1 MFSYAA
7 FLGHQPHISAVEICS
22 VLPDCT
28 IKGIFNKQVAIFETA
43 VELDSSFLNELGGT
57 MILAR
62 QIIKSSVSLNEVPK
76 LLANELQKAKKGKVT
91 FSLRAVGVAPK
102 SVRDLYRS
110 CKQHLKNNGRPSR
123 YVGTDRKAAPAIVLH
138 ENDMIEGKQG
148 CEIVVLRDEEGELWV
163 GRTIGAQN
171 VNAYTKRDMEKPV
184 RDTGVGLLPP
194 KLAQILLNFGVFAAA
209 HGKKDKKPSK
219 KFKLPKL
226 TVFDPFCGT
235 GVIPLECLLRK
246 WPVFAS
252 DIALKAVNGCKKNIE
267 WMRKEEKILK
277 KDCEAEVWKQDATK
291 PFPKL
296 CHPEHSRGADVIV
309 TETSLGPNLLKKP
322 TLKDVQKM
330 KTENEALQAAF
341 LKNAAQTLPGVPI
354 VCTFPVWYHSK
365 GITQLSKI
373 WSEAEE
379 TGYCAVLPHELSGDV
394 SGNLSLIYRRPN
406 QMVGR
411 EIVVFVSKK

>member
-1 MFSYAA
+1 MYSYAA
-7 FLGHQPHISAVEICS
+7 FLGHQPHISAAEICS

-28 IKGIFNKQVAIFETA
+28 IKGIFNRQVAIFETA
-43 VELDSSFLNELGGT
+43 VELDSEFLNELGGT
-57 MILAR
+57 FILAR

-76 LLANELQKAKKGKVT
+76 LLSNELQKAKKGKVM

-102 SVRDLYRS
+102 SMRDLYRS

-123 YVGTDRKAAPAIVLH
+123 YVGTDKKAAPAIVLH
-138 ENDMIEGKQG
+138 ANDMIEGKQA
-148 CEIVVLRDEEGELWV
+148 CEIVILRDEEGELWI
-163 GRTIGAQN
+163 GRTVGAQN

-194 KLAQILLNFGVFAAA
+194 KLAQILLNFGVFAVAQ
-209 HGKKDKKPSK
+209 GKKDKKPPK

-226 TVFDPFCGT
+226 KVLDPFCGT

-277 KDCEAEVWKQDATK
+277 KDCPSETWKQDATK
-291 PFPKL
+291 PFKL
-296 CHPEHSRGADVIV
+296 KSKPDVVV
-309 TETSLGPNLLKKP
+309 TETSLGPNLQKKP

-341 LKNAAQTLPGVPI
+341 LKNAAETLPGVPI
-354 VCTFPVWYHSK
+354 VCTLPVWYHSK
-365 GITQLSKI
+365 GKTHLEKI
-373 WSEAEE
+373 WSAAEE
-379 TGYCAVLPHELSGDV
+379 AGYEAVLPYKAPGDA
-394 SGNLSLIYRRPN
+394 SDRTSLVYRRPD

-411 EIVVFVSKK
+411 EIVVFVTKK